1 MLRRIDSTK
10 LNENDVAIPDDA
22 KDPAAAIDSA
32 KSKLTWFGIG
42 ILITFKSFKK
52 DGRVVLGT
60 VQSHSILA

>member
-1 MLRRIDSTK
+1 MIDDSIWLSDVLRMIDSKK

-42 ILITFKSFKK
+42 MRITFSSTI
-52 DGRVVLGT
+52 RLP
-60 VQSHSILA
+60 S